1 MERKQSAK
9 KYSLQNV
16 VVIGASGY
24 AGAELVSLLNDHP
37 LVGELTLYVSEQSHD
52 RDKFIA
58 QLYPRFKGR
67 VDLPLLG
74 LPVGTVTDTL
84 ANADAVFLC
93 TSHEVSCQWYAQ
105 LSQLTATVF
114 DLSGGFRL
122 PTADLYPRFYGF
134 EHPATEAL
142 AKAVYGLAEWLDE
155 GFDNARWIAV
165 PGCYPTA
172 SLLALKPLAVFNHQI
187 NHIVINA
194 VSGVTGAG
202 RSVSLKT
209 QAAELSLQGY
219 KAGVH
224 RHQPEIDYYS
234 GLNTLFLPHLG
245 DFKRGILATITI
257 QFSEAPS
264 QAQLKSVF
272 DVYQTSALVHIAEGE
287 YPALSDVVNSGRC
300 HIGWHLNGN
309 ALVIFSAIDN
319 LLKGAA
325 SQALQCFN
333 LKLGLPSEEGVPL

>member
-1 MERKQSAK
+1 MERKQSTE

-16 VVIGASGY
+16 VVMGASGY
-24 AGAELVSLLNDHP
+24 AGAEMVSLLNDHP
-37 LVGELTLYVSEQSHD
+37 LVDELTLYVSEHSQD
-52 RDKFIA
+52 RDKSIA
-58 QLYPRFKGR
+58 LLYPSLKGR
-67 VDLPLLG
+67 IERPLHG
-74 LPVGTVTDTL
+74 LPVGTVTDAL

-93 TSHEVSCQWYAQ
+93 TSHEVSCQWYPQ
-105 LSQLTATVF
+105 LSQLKATVF

-122 PTADLYPRFYGF
+122 PDADLYPRFYGF
-134 EHPATEAL
+134 EHPAADAL
-142 AKAVYGLAEWLDE
+142 SQAVYGLAEWIDE
-155 GFDNARWIAV
+155 RFYSASLVAV

-172 SLLALKPLAVFNHQI
+172 CLLALKPLTALNCKISQT
-187 NHIVINA
+187 VINA

-202 RSVSLKT
+202 RAANLKT

-219 KAGVH
+219 NAGVH

-234 GLNTLFLPHLG
+234 GLSTLFLPHLG

-257 QFSEAPS
+257 HFETAPS
-264 QAQLKSVF
+264 HEQIEEAFKI
-272 DVYQTSALVHIAEGE
+272 YQSSALVHATPSD
-287 YPALSDVVNSGRC
+287 YPALKDVVNSGRC
-300 HIGWHLNGN
+300 HIGWHLSGN

>member
-1 MERKQSAK
+1 MA
-9 KYSLQNV
+9 
-16 VVIGASGY
+16 
-24 AGAELVSLLNDHP
+24 
-37 LVGELTLYVSEQSHD
+37 
-52 RDKFIA
+52 
-58 QLYPRFKGR
+58 
-67 VDLPLLG
+67 
-74 LPVGTVTDTL
+74 
-84 ANADAVFLC
+84 
-93 TSHEVSCQWYAQ
+93 
-105 LSQLTATVF
+105 LSNNW
-114 DLSGGFRL
+114 
-122 PTADLYPRFYGF
+122 
-134 EHPATEAL
+134 AL

-155 GFDNARWIAV
+155 EFDNARWIAV

-172 SLLALKPLAVFNHQI
+172 SLLRSNRLQCLTTKST
-187 NHIVINA
+187 VINA

-257 QFSEAPS
+257 YFNEAPS

-272 DVYQTSALVHIAEGE
+272 DVYQASALVHIAEGE
-287 YPALSDVVNSGRC
+287 YPALNDVVNSGRC

-309 ALVIFSAIDN
+309 ALVIFSAIDSYSKA
-319 LLKGAA
+319 LLVRLCNA
-325 SQALQCFN
+325 ST
-333 LKLGLPSEEGVPL
+333 